1 MLAGDKKKL
10 FAIACLCVLL
20 MQPAYSLGLFDTCC
34 PSAWQVPLIFSPMLL
49 ILLIVNCSFSTIV
62 SFMIFHLVWFSFLK
76 REFIRRNW
84 RSKFDSRMLN
94 RCLWTWVPIGTLLGL
109 FSAVSLH
116 ELIVPDDDL
125 KSGSWLVFIQ
135 MVQIIQGVLWF
146 CVVAFY
152 CRDLKSKV
160 PADDGLPNPKELSTK
175 SDFRA
180 YE

>member
-10 FAIACLCVLL
+10 FAIACLCVLP

-34 PSAWQVPLIFSPMLL
+34 PSALQVLLIFSPLLLFVL
-49 ILLIVNCSFSTIV
+49 ILNCSFSTMV

-109 FSAVSLH
+109 FSAIS
-116 ELIVPDDDL
+116 IGDL
-125 KSGSWLVFIQ
+125 TFFSYKDVMDRSWLVFIQ
-135 MVQIIQGVLWF
+135 IVQIIQGVLWF
-146 CVVAFY
+146 CVVAFH
-152 CRDLKSKV
+152 CRNLKFKA
-160 PADDGLPNPKELSTK
+160 PAHHGIAE
-175 SDFRA
+175 
-180 YE
+180 EH